1 MIEIKL
7 FAPLSGNVVTSLIIV
22 TVLSILAI
30 VIGRKVDKL
39 GVRETP
45 KGFLFA
51 VVLIVDTFNKFI
63 KDNLPGDRF
72 RLFGAYL
79 FTILIYLVVGN
90 TISLFGLNPPQANL
104 GVAMAHSIIT
114 FSLIKFAE
122 IRYQGV
128 KKKLVSLLGP
138 VSADFAVDASNQ
150 LDRRVLDAARR
161 CRCVYL
167 ATSCPAS
174 SSRRWYIPPF
184 IGSAESSPASSFMQ
198 SSMSSSGS
206 SKRLFT
212 SCSRSSPSRWRP
224 TLSKYFIRITKIVH
238 H

>member
-1 MIEIKL
+1 MTLIEVKL
-7 FAPLSGNVVTSLIIV
+7 YAPLSGNVVTSLIIV

-39 GVRETP
+39 GPRETP

-79 FTILIYLVVGN
+79 FTILIYLMVGN

-114 FSLIKFAE
+114 FTLIKFAE

-138 VSADFAVDASNQ
+138 VLPISPLMLPIN
-150 LDRRVLDAARR
+150 L
-161 CRCVYL
+161 
-167 ATSCPAS
+167 
-174 SSRRWYIPPF
+174 
-184 IGSAESSPASSFMQ
+184 IGEFSTPLTM
-198 SSMSSSGS
+198 SM
-206 SKRLFT
+206 RLFGNLMSGVVIST
-212 SCSRSSPSRWRP
+212 MVYTALHWVGGIFAGVVVHAIFDVFFGLIQAFVYFM
-224 TLSKYFIRITKIVH
+224 LSLVTISMASDA
-238 H
+238 